1 MLNLLPTTWLRVQK
15 RQWHKSPKADRNGI
29 IVPHQCKLCPRRF
42 KCNVN
47 LTLHVYWHTMNDQKR
62 AQEMNDDPDDPMAVD
77 NSNSED
83 EDGDTSESELNFLFS
98 PGWIQKFMSLH
109 NVVSVDY
116 EPIEPWINEWLTFLH
131 TEYVIKHHKTLKQ
144 VISIILNFDE
154 CGFQYKSL
162 PQYSYHG
169 RQEEI
174 RADWFKIKKVIHFN
188 NF

>member
-1 MLNLLPTTWLRVQK
+1 MAKVHNI
-15 RQWHKSPKADRNGI
+15 A
-29 IVPHQCKLCPRRF
+29 
-42 KCNVN
+42 
-47 LTLHVYWHTMNDQKR
+47 
-62 AQEMNDDPDDPMAVD
+62 PD
-77 NSNSED
+77 SED

-109 NVVSVDY
+109 NDVCVDS

-144 VISIILNFDE
+144 VISIIVNFDE

-169 RQEEI
+169 RKEEI
-174 RADWFKIKKVIHFN
+174 RAKKTVRARITGFFGAAGNGRKFRPLIIGKAANPRAFQHLRSQNQTISDVLPISYAHSSNAWMTAEIFRN
-188 NF
+188 